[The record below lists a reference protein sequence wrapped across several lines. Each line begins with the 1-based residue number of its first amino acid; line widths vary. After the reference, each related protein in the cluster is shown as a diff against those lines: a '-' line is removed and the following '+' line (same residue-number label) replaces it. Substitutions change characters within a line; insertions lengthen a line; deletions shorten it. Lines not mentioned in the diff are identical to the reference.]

1 MKNETLVTQFEQV
14 NGLNK
19 EFGQQ
24 IENLELSNK
33 FLASQNELYLNMLAE
48 KDNLVEKKELELK
61 VYKEETYLKSKELKQ
76 KVNIFSN

>member
-1 MKNETLVTQFEQV
+1 MKNETLVAQFEQV

-61 VYKEETYLKSKELKQ
+61 VYKEETYVKSKELKQ
-76 KVNIFSN
+76 KVNTF

>member
-24 IENLELSNK
+24 IENLELNNK

-76 KVNIFSN
+76 KVNIFCN